1 MVKTYY
7 TDYSFNL
14 MNVSSADHHILYLHM
29 TSFLSRRE
37 KEQTNRGI
45 FTKENTPWM
54 KESSARFK
62 VLNMIHSSSNG
73 KCWSFLE
80 IAVPGQ
86 GWLVILHEQCCLT
99 PSLLWGLFVLPRIM
113 ALFSL
118 EGALGSLVMLR
129 SVTSVEVQKVSL
141 LGVPA
146 KSCGCAMTVN
156 ISLFC
161 SVLGGMG
168 QGSHSKENLLLVGHR
183 TTSWAQGEKA
193 KVIK

>member
-1 MVKTYY
+1 MVKTYC

-14 MNVSSADHHILYLHM
+14 MNVSSAGHHILYLHM

-99 PSLLWGLFVLPRIM
+99 LPCYEACSSCPELWHYLVWKELWALWCCSDQWPLWKFKRFPCWGSLQSPAGVQWLSTSLCFVL
-113 ALFSL
+113 F
-118 EGALGSLVMLR
+118 
-129 SVTSVEVQKVSL
+129 
-141 LGVPA
+141 
-146 KSCGCAMTVN
+146 
-156 ISLFC
+156 
-161 SVLGGMG
+161 
-168 QGSHSKENLLLVGHR
+168 
-183 TTSWAQGEKA
+183 
-193 KVIK
+193 